1 MKAVTLNRLMQ
12 VGWSKERK
20 INIDSIEAI
29 FKEKRIDMPE
39 KIRKFF
45 ESYGMLQINFKKE
58 MRTINIEEVIEF
70 NPIKAIGKNLDGE
83 YFNDI
88 FDEYDID
95 DIVYPIG
102 IANRGNLLMLMT
114 ENETFYRYT
123 DGFLCKD
130 GENVEEMLDCVVGE
144 CREPIYYED
153 DIISGYPTGTVDTPK
168 PSGF

>member
-1 MKAVTLNRLMQ
+1 
-12 VGWSKERK
+12 
-20 INIDSIEAI
+20 
-29 FKEKRIDMPE
+29 MPE
-39 KIRKFF
+39 KIRKFL

-70 NPIKAIGKNLDGE
+70 NPIKAIGNNLDGDH
-83 YFNDI
+83 FNDI

-130 GENVEEMLDCVVGE
+130 GENIEEMFDCVVGE

-153 DIISGYPTGTVDTPK
+153 DIISGYPAGTVDPQNHQTFK
-168 PSGF
+168 YL